1 MDGAENKCI
10 FKEIA
15 LDLSNVNII
24 NTSQKKKFTFF
35 YELLLEWQI
44 RLVFWFLFLFLKEN
58 LK

>member
-10 FKEIA
+10 LKEIA

-44 RLVFWFLFLFLKEN
+44 RLVFWFFFLFLKEN